1 MNKALIKTILSAAK
15 NLFVGLLIIYL
26 ILFLLEVVFPGF
38 VSNNFNLN
46 WLLGG
51 VLLLGLMAAF
61 APDEQEQEEPPKP
74 KKNDYWLFIGLGII
88 GGLLMFYKS
97 DLSLIPRILFSLFVA
112 IFITAISLFLLL
124 TKDEDDS
131 EDAEPTETT
140 GTITPVW
147 PQIRRFMA
155 KPISLPAGA
164 WVILVILLGLSFFR
178 PVKETEKET
187 DKTQEIVDET
197 GNNEL
202 KGPAVA
208 PFLAQEFS
216 YIPSVPPTDQEMG
229 EALISILNGNTQVGS
244 ASAMANYLRGRDF
257 KIKNIADADRHDYQN
272 AIVRFK
278 PEQQVVANYLI
289 QVINN
294 IYPKVEAVPSAT
306 DSGEII
312 LILGNI
318 E

>member
-1 MNKALIKTILSAAK
+1 MNKALIKTILSGAK
-15 NLFVGLLIIYL
+15 SLFVVSLIIYL
-26 ILFLLEVVFPGF
+26 VGFLLEITFPGF
-38 VSNNFNLN
+38 ISNSLNLN
-46 WLLGG
+46 WVLGI
-51 VLLLGLMAAF
+51 VLLLGLLAAF
-61 APDEQEQEEPPKP
+61 SEEEAEEKEVEKP
-74 KKNDYWLFIGLGII
+74 KKSDYWLFIGLGII

-97 DLSLIPRILFSLFVA
+97 DLNLVPRILFSLFVA
-112 IFITAISLFLLL
+112 IFIADISLCLLL
-124 TKDEDDS
+124 TKDEDSS
-131 EDAEPTETT
+131 EKKESTEIADTT
-140 GTITPVW
+140 TPVW

-178 PVKETEKET
+178 PVKGTEKKT
-187 DKTQEIVDET
+187 DKTQEIVKE
-197 GNNEL
+197 
-202 KGPAVA
+202 PAVA

-216 YIPSVPPTDQEMG
+216 YIPSLPPTDQQMS
-229 EALISILNGNTQVGS
+229 EALISILNGNTQAGS

-294 IYPKVEAVPSAT
+294 IYPKIEAVPSAT

-312 LILGNI
+312 LILGNL
-318 E
+318 

>member
-1 MNKALIKTILSAAK
+1 
-15 NLFVGLLIIYL
+15 
-26 ILFLLEVVFPGF
+26 
-38 VSNNFNLN
+38 
-46 WLLGG
+46 
-51 VLLLGLMAAF
+51 
-61 APDEQEQEEPPKP
+61 
-74 KKNDYWLFIGLGII
+74 
-88 GGLLMFYKS
+88 
-97 DLSLIPRILFSLFVA
+97 
-112 IFITAISLFLLL
+112 
-124 TKDEDDS
+124 
-131 EDAEPTETT
+131 
-140 GTITPVW
+140 
-147 PQIRRFMA
+147 MA

-187 DKTQEIVDET
+187 DITQEIVKE
-197 GNNEL
+197 
-202 KGPAVA
+202 PAVA

-216 YIPSVPPTDQEMG
+216 YIPSLPPTDQQMS
-229 EALISILNGNTQVGS
+229 EALISILNGNTQAGS

-294 IYPKVEAVPSAT
+294 IYPKIEAVPSAT